1 MDFVPSHPQPV
12 PSRTLSFPVPYKKP
26 FRPAEAQLAVSPRSR
41 DSSLGRCPVAPTATL
56 QKAYESSSLGPP

>member
-41 DSSLGRCPVAPTATL
+41 DSSLGRCPVAPAATL
-56 QKAYESSSLGPP
+56 QKAYESSSLGPS